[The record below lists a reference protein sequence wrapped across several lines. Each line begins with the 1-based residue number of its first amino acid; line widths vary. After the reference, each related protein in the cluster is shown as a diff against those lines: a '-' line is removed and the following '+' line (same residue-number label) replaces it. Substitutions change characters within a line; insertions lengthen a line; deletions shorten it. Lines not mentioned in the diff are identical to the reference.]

1 MPSARVAAA
10 SIPARSPCAYPFVK
24 ASRSMADVSS
34 GSVDAAA
41 LAGAPTEIEAC
52 TGLAVVGS
60 HENG

>member
-1 MPSARVAAA
+1 
-10 SIPARSPCAYPFVK
+10 
-24 ASRSMADVSS
+24 MADVSS

-41 LAGAPTEIEAC
+41 LVGAPTEIEAC